1 VERPDRESN
10 KRFYDTEREHDRE
23 RFAREPSKLHT
34 AELLVPWVT
43 SCLRPGD
50 RLLDVAGG
58 SGSYAS
64 AIVRVLP
71 VEVVGVDISE
81 SMIRQRS
88 EDPLLEHNV
97 VGDMEALPFADESFD
112 AVMFVAALHH
122 VPEPLRA
129 LQEANRVLRPGGRLF
144 ALEPSSVRASGK
156 GTRPVPGMAH
166 EFAVSAWWLAAQ
178 MREAGFE
185 VEHVRMRNLAV
196 RVLALAARR
205 SSLALF
211 HAGDALDRVLARVPG
226 LDRFAETGLLQA
238 VKPGPR
244 RSAGR

>member
-1 VERPDRESN
+1 VERPDRASN

-64 AIVRVLP
+64 AIVRTLP
-71 VEVVGVDISE
+71 VTVVGVDISE
-81 SMIRQRS
+81 SMIRQRF

-97 VGDMEALPFADESFD
+97 VGDMEALPFPDESFD

-129 LQEANRVLRPGGRLF
+129 LEEAHRVLRPGGRLF

-156 GTRPVPGMAH
+156 GARPVPGMAH
-166 EFAVSAWWLAAQ
+166 EFAVSAWWLATK
-178 MREAGFE
+178 MREAGFD
-185 VEHVRMRNLAV
+185 VERVRMRNLSV
-196 RVLALAARR
+196 RVLSRLVRR
-205 SSLALF
+205 SSLAVF

-226 LDRFAETGLLQA
+226 LRRFAETSLLQA
-238 VKPGPR
+238 VKPAPR
-244 RSAGR
+244 RSTGR

>member
-1 VERPDRESN
+1 M
-10 KRFYDTEREHDRE
+10 
-23 RFAREPSKLHT
+23 
-34 AELLVPWVT
+34 T

-64 AIVRVLP
+64 AIVRALP
-71 VEVVGVDISE
+71 VEIVGVDISE

-88 EDPLLEHNV
+88 EDPLLEHNI
-97 VGDMEALPFADESFD
+97 VGDMEALPFPDESFD

-196 RVLALAARR
+196 RVLALAVRR

-211 HAGDALDRVLARVPG
+211 HAGDALDRVLAHVPG

>member
-1 VERPDRESN
+1 VQRPDKTANQAFYEGQRDERRRFDVRPEKLHAVERFVSW
-10 KRFYDTEREHDRE
+10 
-23 RFAREPSKLHT
+23 A
-34 AELLVPWVT
+34 VPY
-43 SCLRPGD
+43 LRAGD
-50 RLLDVAGG
+50 RVLDVAGG
-58 SGSYAS
+58 AGTYAS
-64 AIVRVLP
+64 QIVRAVP
-71 VEVVGVDISE
+71 VTIVGLDIAE
-81 SMIRQRS
+81 AMVRQRAL
-88 EDPLLEHNV
+88 DPLLQLNV
-97 VGDMEALPFADESFD
+97 VADMEALPFADESFD